1 MLNYIQFLLPEI
13 LILTLSIFYFMQ
25 FSAHFRLL
33 NYDFS
38 PEFAEAHHN
47 GEPSENNRFYD
58 WEDELLVNTAVKKVH
73 VLRNSE
79 YTLRGTL
86 GNGETFEESVP
97 DMLVFQLLGEE
108 DEVTLMA
115 CSEKLVNGYVLSEEA
130 DRLVLEVDLE
140 AKEPCSNPVP
150 GIYIAAVD
158 FPKSLIIPD

>member
-1 MLNYIQFLLPEI
+1 
-13 LILTLSIFYFMQ
+13 MQ
-25 FSAHFRLL
+25 FTAHFRLL

-58 WEDELLVNTAVKKVH
+58 WEDELVLKTPVKKIE
-73 VLRNSE
+73 VLRNNS
-79 YTLRGTL
+79 YVLRGTL
-86 GNGETFEESVP
+86 GKDQSFEESVP
-97 DMLVFQLLGEE
+97 DMLVFEIHGQNG
-108 DEVTLMA
+108 DVTIMA

-130 DRLVLEVDLE
+130 NRFILEVDLE